1 MNSTRTR
8 LFVALAL
15 AFPLAVSGASGVIKG
30 KVTDPDGNPVKGVRI
45 TLRDLSAGEAY
56 IIKTDKNGGYVHKG
70 INPSD
75 YVMRLE
81 KEGYL
86 PLEGQVLITPG
97 PGVVRN
103 AVLAPLAEQP
113 VKPEWEGT
121 SLEAK
126 RLYKEG
132 RYGEALKLYRD
143 ILDRNPSLAQIQFYA
158 GNCLF
163 RLEKYEEALGSF
175 KEAVRLKPDFFDAY
189 TNLANASD
197 KLKKYDEA
205 LFLIEQALAIY
216 PENPALLS
224 SAGHLCLISNR
235 NDRAVGYLEKAASL
249 DPDARRHYY
258 SLGIAYTRKGDL
270 AAAVRSYEK
279 FLALN
284 TDPAE
289 AERVREI
296 IDQLKA
302 RLYPFS
308 RRSSLALAF
317 LMLSSLS
324 PRELSR

>member
-1 MNSTRTR
+1 MISRRTR
-8 LFVALAL
+8 IIFALAL
-15 AFPLAVSGASGVIKG
+15 VSPLVLSGAAGVIKG
-30 KVTDPDGNPVKGVRI
+30 KVTDPDGNPVKNVRI
-45 TLRDLSAGEAY
+45 TLRDTTRGKTY
-56 IIKTDKNGGYVHKG
+56 VFKTDKNGGYFHRG
-70 INPSD
+70 IDPSD
-75 YVMRLE
+75 YVMKLD

-86 PLEGQVLITPG
+86 PLEGQVSVAPK
-97 PGVVRN
+97 PEVVRN
-103 AVLAPLAEQP
+103 AVLAPVAEQP
-113 VKPEWEGT
+113 VKPTWDGT
-121 SLEAK
+121 NIEAK

-132 RYGEALKLYRD
+132 RYEEALKLYRG
-143 ILDRNPSLAQIQFYA
+143 ILGGNAGLAQIQFYA

-205 LFLIEQALAIY
+205 LLLIEQALAIY

-224 SAGHLCLISNR
+224 SAGQLCLISNR

-270 AAAVRSYEK
+270 AAAVQSYRK

-284 TDPAE
+284 ADPAE
-289 AERVREI
+289 AARVGRI
-296 IDQLKA
+296 VDRLK
-302 RLYPFS
+302 S
-308 RRSSLALAF
+308 R
-317 LMLSSLS
+317 MKK
-324 PRELSR
+324 